1 MLYYN
6 YRYAINIVNMN
17 TCETQ
22 WININYNLLLCHCH
36 IKAFKILFW
45 TVCLIFLL
53 MGILIC
59 KVFMYIFFFLGGGFY
74 NEIYLF
80 SVGQHVS
87 SLALV
92 NNFLYAKTP
101 STWKYFIFVVFFF
114 LVSEIK
120 RFLQHKNKI
129 LHPYLLSHLTLA
141 ILLQL
146 WA

>member
-1 MLYYN
+1 
-6 YRYAINIVNMN
+6 MN

-45 TVCLIFLL
+45 TLCLIFLL
-53 MGILIC
+53 MGIFVKFSCI
-59 KVFMYIFFFLGGGFY
+59 YFFLGGGGFY
-74 NEIYLF
+74 NEIFLF

-101 STWKYFIFVVFFF
+101 STWQYFIFVVSFF
-114 LVSEIK
+114 LHGIINKTV
-120 RFLQHKNKI
+120 FAAHKKKI
-129 LHPYLLSHLTLA
+129 LHPYLLSHLSNFTSVCENNRLNLWTGV
-141 ILLQL
+141 LL
-146 WA
+146 

>member
-1 MLYYN
+1 
-6 YRYAINIVNMN
+6 MN
-17 TCETQ
+17 TCETR

-53 MGILIC
+53 MGIFVKFSCI
-59 KVFMYIFFFLGGGFY
+59 YIFLGGGEFY
-74 NEIYLF
+74 NEIFLF

-101 STWKYFIFVVFFF
+101 STWQYFIFVVSFF
-114 LVSEIK
+114 LHGIINKTV
-120 RFLQHKNKI
+120 FAAHKNKI
-129 LHPYLLSHLTLA
+129 LHPYLLSHLSNFTSVCENNRLNLWTGV
-141 ILLQL
+141 LL
-146 WA
+146 

>member
-45 TVCLIFLL
+45 TLCLIFLL
-53 MGILIC
+53 MGIFVKFSCI
-59 KVFMYIFFFLGGGFY
+59 YFF
-74 NEIYLF
+74 
-80 SVGQHVS
+80 VGQHVS

-92 NNFLYAKTP
+92 NNFLFAKTP
-101 STWKYFIFVVFFF
+101 STWQYFIFVVSFF
-114 LVSEIK
+114 LHGIINKTV
-120 RFLQHKNKI
+120 FAAHKNKI
-129 LHPYLLSHLTLA
+129 LHPYLLSHLSNFTSVCENNRLNLWTGV
-141 ILLQL
+141 LL
-146 WA
+146 

>member
-1 MLYYN
+1 
-6 YRYAINIVNMN
+6 MN

-45 TVCLIFLL
+45 TLCLIFLL
-53 MGILIC
+53 MGIFVKFSCI
-59 KVFMYIFFFLGGGFY
+59 YFFFLGGGFY
-74 NEIYLF
+74 NEIFLF

-101 STWKYFIFVVFFF
+101 STWQYFIFVVSFF
-114 LVSEIK
+114 LHGIINKTV
-120 RFLQHKNKI
+120 FAAHKNKI
-129 LHPYLLSHLTLA
+129 LHPYLLSHLSNFTSVCENNRLNLWTRV
-141 ILLQL
+141 LL
-146 WA
+146 